1 MCICLLFK
9 TSIGPH
15 ICYHLLLRNFKKIM
29 LVTLIIKVTVYK
41 IFIFLDKT
49 DSFRSFLNLFK
60 EN

>member
-29 LVTLIIKVTVYK
+29 LVTLIIKVTVY
-41 IFIFLDKT
+41 T
-49 DSFRSFLNLFK
+49 RSMGGTRSSPAP
-60 EN
+60 